1 MVVIPCTIYLKL
13 TLVKNIH
20 FARAGGG
27 GGGGGG
33 KGLLLYISY
42 MDMYRCKGYSVRAI

>member
-1 MVVIPCTIYLKL
+1 MVVILCTIHLKL

-27 GGGGGG
+27 GGVVQGCGGGG
-33 KGLLLYISY
+33 GRGCSHI
-42 MDMYRCKGYSVRAI
+42 